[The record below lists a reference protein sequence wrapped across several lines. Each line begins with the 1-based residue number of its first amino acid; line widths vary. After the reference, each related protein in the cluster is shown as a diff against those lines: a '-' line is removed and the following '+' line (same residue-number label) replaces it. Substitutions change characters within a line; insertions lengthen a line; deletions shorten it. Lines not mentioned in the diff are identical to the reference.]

1 MSNQQKLPKETGK
14 GDPTVVRTKDNPFGT
29 DDIGLPAE
37 THSDE
42 ARKPEEVKPDPEKVR
57 H

>member
-1 MSNQQKLPKETGK
+1 MSSEQRLPKEAEK
-14 GDPTVVRTKDNPFGT
+14 ADPTVVRTKDNPLGT

-37 THSDE
+37 THPDE
-42 ARKPEEVKPDPEKVR
+42 ARKPTEVNPDPEKVR